1 MEKRKLNILFI
12 ANEYPLNKGT
22 EYNAYGGQASYLQNI
37 SNLIKKK
44 NHNVSVF
51 LISNRIYNSA
61 QNGIKIREFGF
72 KISFPFLKKI
82 SNFLNYV
89 FVSFY
94 MNLIIFLENK
104 KKKF

>member
-44 NHNVSVF
+44 KPQCYCIF
-51 LISNRIYNSA
+51 D
-61 QNGIKIREFGF
+61 F
-72 KISFPFLKKI
+72 K
-82 SNFLNYV
+82 
-89 FVSFY
+89 
-94 MNLIIFLENK
+94 
-104 KKKF
+104 